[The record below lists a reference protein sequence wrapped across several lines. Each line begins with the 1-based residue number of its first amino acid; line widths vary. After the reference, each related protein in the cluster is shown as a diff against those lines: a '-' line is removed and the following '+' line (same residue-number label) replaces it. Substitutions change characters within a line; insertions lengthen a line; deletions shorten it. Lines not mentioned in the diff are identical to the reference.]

1 MASAALATAQE
12 ALKVATTAVN
22 EGRIHAAAC
31 AVQWAAA
38 NETLSS
44 LKDGQIRAFWWM
56 IGLLGGTCSMVVL
69 ALGAVLMHALI
80 KANVL

>member
-12 ALKVATTAVN
+12 ALRVATTAVT

-31 AVQWAAA
+31 VVYQQAAA
-38 NETLSS
+38 EKLGD
-44 LKDGQIRAFWWM
+44 LKKGQSQTFWWM

>member
-56 IGLLGGTCSMVVL
+56 IGLLGGTCAAVIV
-69 ALGAVLMHALI
+69 ALGTVLLHALI

>member
-12 ALKVATTAVN
+12 ALKVATTAVT
-22 EGRIHAAAC
+22 EGRVHAAAC
-31 AVQWAAA
+31 AVQWVAA

-69 ALGAVLMHALI
+69 ALGVVLMHALI